1 MKSVIIDFD
10 CRNSKWIVC
19 SINGSDT
26 DIIAEFDWFSMA
38 RNWCEDNGFDW
49 SAV

>member
-1 MKSVIIDFD
+1 MKSVIIDRD
-10 CRNSKWIVC
+10 CKINKWIVC
-19 SINGSDT
+19 ECIGGDT
-26 DIIAEFDWFSMA
+26 VIIAEFDWFSMA